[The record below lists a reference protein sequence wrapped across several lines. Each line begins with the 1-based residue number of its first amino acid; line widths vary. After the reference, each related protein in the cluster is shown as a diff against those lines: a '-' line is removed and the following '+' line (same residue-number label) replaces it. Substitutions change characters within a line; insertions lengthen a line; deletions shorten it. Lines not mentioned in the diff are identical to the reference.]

1 MDFAV
6 NQRAGGLYIY
16 RIYDD
21 FWCYSHDSNACVT
34 AWTEMRKYA
43 DLVGISFNMKKTGS
57 ACVGSELDAAALPRG
72 PVGWGFLVFDPT
84 KGRFVVDQNAVG
96 IHIAELRRQLAS
108 AKSVFGYVNALNKV
122 CMGLRFTRSFI
133 Y

>member
-6 NQRAGGLYIY
+6 NQCAGGLYLY

-21 FWCYSHDSNACVT
+21 FWFYSHDTAACVA
-34 AWTEMRKYA
+34 AWKEMRKYA
-43 DLVGISFNMKKTGS
+43 HLVGITFNMKKTGS
-57 ACVGSELDAAALPRG
+57 VCIGSELDLALPRG
-72 PVGWGFLVFDPT
+72 AVGWGFLVFDSV
-84 KGRFVVDQNAVG
+84 KGRFVVDQEAVD

-122 CMGLRFTRSFI
+122 RISFQPPFMF
-133 Y
+133 

>member
-21 FWCYSHDSNACVT
+21 FWCYTHDSNTCAT

-57 ACVGSELDAAALPRG
+57 ASVGAELDAAALPRG
-72 PVGWGFLVFDPT
+72 PVGWGFLVFDST

-108 AKSVFGYVNALNKV
+108 VKSVFGYVNALNKV
-122 CMGLRFTRSFI
+122 WASVLPVPSYT